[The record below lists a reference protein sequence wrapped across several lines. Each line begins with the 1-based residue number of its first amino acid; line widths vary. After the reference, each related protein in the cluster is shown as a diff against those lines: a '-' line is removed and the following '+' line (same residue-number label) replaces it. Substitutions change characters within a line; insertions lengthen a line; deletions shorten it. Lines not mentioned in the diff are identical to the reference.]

1 MCDLCGRTQ
10 TDNGGPHIYGHCAND
25 WLREARRTW
34 RTRTDAA
41 ISEHGDE
48 GLWVRTIWH
57 GFWTEDTL
65 VDALFGCSFAP
76 VGRQGDL
83 AEGLTEAFIDTYGRL
98 EQSQAEAI
106 DELPPARDFG
116 DKVAAGAADDPAA
129 GSESDAEAGSEAE
142 AD

>member
-25 WLREARRTW
+25 CLREARRTW

-41 ISEHGDE
+41 IREHGNE
-48 GLWVRTIWH
+48 GLWVQNIWREV
-57 GFWTEDTL
+57 WNEDTL
-65 VDALFGCSFAP
+65 VDALFGCSFETGEP
-76 VGRQGDL
+76 GDL

-106 DELPPARDFG
+106 DELPPARDSG
-116 DKVAAGAADDPAA
+116 DKVAAGSPMTPRRAP
-129 GSESDAEAGSEAE
+129 SAEAGSEAE